1 MSPMGSLHATA
12 VTLTAKILE
21 QAFGT
26 GYFTRWQMPF
36 SVGEISEPE
45 PDVAIIAGDIRN
57 YKDAHP
63 TTAVLIVEIADTSLE
78 YDRTNKA
85 SLYAK
90 AQIAEY
96 WIVNLIDHEL
106 EVYRTP
112 MADAAQPYGFGYS
125 EATIL
130 SPTDFITPL
139 ARPQTTIAVADLL
152 P

>member
-1 MSPMGSLHATA
+1 
-12 VTLTAKILE
+12 
-21 QAFGT
+21 
-26 GYFTRWQMPF
+26 MPF
-36 SVGEISEPE
+36 SLGEISEPE
-45 PDVAIIAGDIRN
+45 PDVAVIAGDIRN

-63 TTAVLIVEIADTSLE
+63 TTAVVIVDIADTSLE
-78 YDRTNKA
+78 YDRTDKS

-106 EVYRTP
+106 EVFRTP
-112 MADAAQPYGFGYS
+112 VVDASQPYGFGYS
-125 EATIL
+125 DATSL